1 MSRLEPLFTTTTVAA
16 TAVDSVW
23 KFSPGTAKRLRL
35 DWTRTEVDRKISGLL
50 RTATAVQSPV
60 HLNLEIAW
68 TDERPV

>member
-23 KFSPGTAKRLRL
+23 KFSPGTAKKPRL
-35 DWTRTEVDRKISGLL
+35 DGFKTEVDRKKSGLL
-50 RTATAVQSPV
+50 RTTTMVRSLV

-68 TDERPV
+68 TDEKPV